1 MRGSRPSGDRKTQY
15 HNAMRNKLL
24 LAALAIVAGTA
35 CDPTIKKFEVGP
47 TTLQC
52 PGNVT
57 LTWKANDKGV
67 HLDAD
72 QPVVPPT
79 PAILPMQGTRQELV
93 TKTTEFSLYFPGA
106 GHREISV
113 IVKGGPECGGPGP
126 GPGTCGPSTLTFHGQ
141 CFNANQGPSYDT
153 QSISAAAGPGAIT
166 MLLNDADFPVHV
178 LHAGQA
184 IGLGAGGGPV
194 FPLPPGIAAAGS
206 YTITVPGQAGLLI
219 CKDAGPVNGTVDAP
233 PVTIHV
239 TPTCPKP

>member
-1 MRGSRPSGDRKTQY
+1 MRGFARSGATRRQY

-24 LAALAIVAGTA
+24 LAALAIVAGAA
-35 CDPTIKKFEVGP
+35 CDPTIHSFKIEP

-57 LTWKANDKGV
+57 LTWKASDKGV
-67 HLDAD
+67 HLNAD
-72 QPVVPPT
+72 EPVVPPT
-79 PAILPMQGTRQELV
+79 PAILPKEGTRQELV
-93 TKTTEFSLYFPGA
+93 SNPTEFSLYFPGA

-113 IVKGGPECGGPGP
+113 IVTGGKNCGGGT

-141 CFNANQGPSYDT
+141 CTSANMGPSYDT

-178 LHAGQA
+178 FHAGQE

-194 FPLPPGIAAAGS
+194 FPLPPGIPAAGS
-206 YTITVPGQAGLLI
+206 YTITVPGQPGLLI
-219 CKDAGPVNGTVDAP
+219 CKDAGPTNGTVDAP
-233 PVTIHV
+233 PITIHV

>member
-1 MRGSRPSGDRKTQY
+1 MRGFGISRATRRQY
-15 HNAMRNKLL
+15 HKAMRNKLL
-24 LAALAIVAGTA
+24 LALAAIIAGA
-35 CDPTIKKFEVGP
+35 GCDPIIHSFKIEP

-57 LTWKANDKGV
+57 LTWKAGDKGV
-67 HLDAD
+67 HLNSDE
-72 QPVVPPT
+72 PVVPPT
-79 PAILPMQGTRQELV
+79 PAILPKEGTRQEFV

-113 IVKGGPECGGPGP
+113 IVKGGKDCGGPGP
-126 GPGTCGPSTLTFHGQ
+126 GACGPSALTFHGQ
-141 CFNANQGPSYDT
+141 CTNANTGPSYDT

-166 MLLNDADFPVHV
+166 ALLNDADFPIHV
-178 LHAGQA
+178 SHAGNEIA
-184 IGLGAGGGPV
+184 LGAGGGPI
-194 FPLPPGIAAAGS
+194 PSLPPGIPAAGS
-206 YTITVPGQAGLLI
+206 YTITVPGQPGLLI